1 MKKLL
6 IPALI
11 FTAWAQAHDH
21 VEVGQSYQNPSQL
34 GLDGPSYQLAL
45 FVPQREPFSGYA
57 PDFPGGYFAFE
68 LTFTTEVNVL
78 DSADGSDPVIEL
90 VSVTGPAGAF
100 FSFWESGA
108 TNPTWSRSSGWN
120 QTESDCPS
128 FPVILGGE
136 THAHG
141 RIFTADRPGDYQI
154 IFRARDKN
162 NLFSLSTNFTMTFH
176 AQLPP
181 PLSIQLQNGQALL
194 SFQSR
199 EYLVYD
205 LQVCTDLFTNKW
217 INVEGNIGIDGN
229 GLKTECPL
237 PSTTPAPSFESSNT
251 INIQPNPLTQL
262 FASGAFFRNQS

>member
-21 VEVGQSYQNPSQL
+21 VEVGQSSENPSQL
-34 GLDGPSYQLAL
+34 GLNGPGYQLAL
-45 FVPQREPFSGYA
+45 YVPQREPFSGYA
-57 PDFPGGYFAFE
+57 PDFPGGYFACE

-78 DSADGSDPVIEL
+78 DSAGGSDPVIEL

-100 FSFWESGA
+100 FSFWESVA
-108 TNPTWSRSSGWN
+108 TTPTWSRSSGWN
-120 QTESDCPS
+120 QTVFDRPS

-162 NLFSLSTNFTMTFH
+162 NLFSPSANFTMTFH

-181 PLSIQLQNGQALL
+181 PLSIQIKNGQALI
-194 SFQSR
+194 SFMSR
-199 EYLVYD
+199 EHLVYD
-205 LQVCTDLFTNKW
+205 LQICTDLAANRW
-217 INVEGNIGIDGN
+217 INVEGKIGIDGN

-237 PSTTPAPSFESSNT
+237 PLNYPR
-251 INIQPNPLTQL
+251 
-262 FASGAFFRNQS
+262 AFFRIVEYY

>member
-6 IPALI
+6 LPVLVL
-11 FTAWAQAHDH
+11 TTWAHAHDH
-21 VEVGQSYQNPSQL
+21 VEVGQSSQNPSQL

-45 FVPQREPFSGYA
+45 FVPQREPFSHYA
-57 PDFPGGYFAFE
+57 PDFPGGYFACE
-68 LTFTTEVNVL
+68 LTFTTEVDVL
-78 DSADGSDPVIEL
+78 DSADGSDPLIEL

-100 FSFWESGA
+100 FSFWEFGA
-108 TNPTWSRSSGWN
+108 TTQTWSRSSGWN
-120 QTESDCPS
+120 QTESDRPA

-154 IFRARDKN
+154 VFRAQDKN
-162 NLFSLSTNFTMTFH
+162 NLFLPSTDFTLTLH

-199 EYLVYD
+199 EHLVYD
-205 LQVCTDLFTNKW
+205 LQVCTDLSANRW
-217 INVEGNIGIDGN
+217 INVAGHTRIDGN
-229 GLKTECPL
+229 GLKIELSIPL
-237 PSTTPAPSFESSNT
+237 NYPR
-251 INIQPNPLTQL
+251 
-262 FASGAFFRNQS
+262 AFFRIVEYY